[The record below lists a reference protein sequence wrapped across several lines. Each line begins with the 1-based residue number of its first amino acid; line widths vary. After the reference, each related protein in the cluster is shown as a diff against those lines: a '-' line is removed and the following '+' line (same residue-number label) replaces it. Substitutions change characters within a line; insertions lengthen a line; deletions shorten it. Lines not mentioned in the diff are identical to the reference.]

1 MVINRSLLKKPSVL
15 YLGYVKVF
23 LMLIF
28 KRTKLFKK
36 IYRASFVMPCL
47 VSTNLNHFYLIILL
61 KFFFTYFAATFLYV
75 KRNFFLRRTW
85 RTLFTSFALVPAFL
99 GWCNYM
105 EKNYSWWETG
115 FFICKSE
122 FLVMKNLPLGQ
133 DNFSM

>member
-1 MVINRSLLKKPSVL
+1 MVINRSLLEKPSVL

-36 IYRASFVMPCL
+36 IYRAGFVMPCL
-47 VSTNLNHFYLIILL
+47 VSINLNHFYLIILL
-61 KFFFTYFAATFLYV
+61 KFFFYLFCSHVSLC

-85 RTLFTSFALVPAFL
+85 RTLFTSFAFVPAFL

-105 EKNYSWWETG
+105 EKKYSWWETR